1 MTEIGSLLNMGSNHN
16 ISKPWVSVLM
26 PAHNAA
32 ATIESAI
39 RSILNQ
45 DLKNFEFIIVDDG
58 STDSTAHIISDW
70 AKKDRRIRVISQ
82 GQMGII
88 EALTAGLAQ
97 CSAPL
102 IARMDADDLAHRQ
115 RLSKQVAFSKEN
127 PELAVVGCKV
137 TAFPEESVKKGYRI
151 YIKWLNSLITS
162 GQIAREIFIESPIVH
177 PSALINRSWLERVGG
192 YQDHGW
198 PEDYDLWLRL
208 HTAGAKFAKVPEV
221 LLSWREY
228 PERLSR
234 NDSRYSVEN
243 FLRVKAHYLCRGEL
257 ANRDAVFVWGAGQM
271 GRRISKHLL
280 RKGAQL
286 RAFLDINP
294 KKIGRT
300 LRGLPILTLDDFPEL
315 WREARNPALLAAV
328 GSRGARALIR
338 ERLTDWEL
346 EEGSD
351 WWAVA

>member
-1 MTEIGSLLNMGSNHN
+1 MGANHN

-26 PAHNAA
+26 PVHNAA
-32 ATIESAI
+32 STIEAAI
-39 RSILNQ
+39 RSILDQ
-45 DLKNFEFIIVDDG
+45 DLKDYEFIIVDDG
-58 STDSTAHIISDW
+58 STDSTARLIESW
-70 AKKDRRIRVISQ
+70 AEKDRRIRVFSQ
-82 GQMGII
+82 KRKGII
-88 EALTAGLAQ
+88 EALNLGLTQ
-97 CSAPL
+97 CSAKL
-102 IARMDADDLAHRQ
+102 IARMDADDLAHRK
-115 RLSKQVAFSKEN
+115 RLSKQVTFMEQN

-137 TAFPEESVKKGYRI
+137 KAFPTGRVKKGYQI
-151 YIKWLNSLITS
+151 YIEWLNSLITS
-162 GQIAREIFIESPIVH
+162 DQIAREIFIESPIVH
-177 PSALINRSWLERVGG
+177 PSAMIKRSWIEMVGG

-208 HTAGAKFAKVPEV
+208 HMAGAQFAKVPQV
-221 LLSWREY
+221 LLAWREY
-228 PERLSR
+228 PERFSR

-243 FLRVKAHYLCRGEL
+243 FLRAKAHYLCQGQL

-280 RKGAQL
+280 RNGAQL
-286 RAFLDINP
+286 QAFLDIDP

-300 LRGLPILTLDDFPEL
+300 LRGLPILELDEFPGL
-315 WREARNPALLAAV
+315 WREAGNPALLAAV

-338 ERLTDWEL
+338 ERLINWNL